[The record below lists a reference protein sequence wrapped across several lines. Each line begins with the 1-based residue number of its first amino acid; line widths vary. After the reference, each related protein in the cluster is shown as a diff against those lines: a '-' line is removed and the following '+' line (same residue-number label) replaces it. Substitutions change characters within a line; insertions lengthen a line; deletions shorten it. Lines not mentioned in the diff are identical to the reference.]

1 MTKTYTYTQT
11 TDSKGHARFY
21 RVDENGKRK
30 VISRKEY
37 EANTTEQVSMEAVK
51 VETPATEAPATET
64 AENETVMRY
73 WKEDIEKAR
82 AEAVAGHKLLVLEF
96 DAAADADLV
105 SAMTPEQFAKAK
117 ADYDKRSVYGGW
129 ITISEDYTNEAVEP
143 AAEPTEAPAETET
156 CTALAVPFDLDAA
169 VAELNERK
177 ALDSIKLS
185 VPSIEETALDTVKAI
200 IAGMEGKH
208 SSKVR
213 LQATK
218 KGIQVRYRNC
228 AVCALV
234 FDAEHVLTGI
244 RFTGTTMET
253 VNEATVREPAGLSNY
268 ADEIVA
274 QVMFIDW
281 WWANCSKKSAA

>member
-1 MTKTYTYTQT
+1 MTYTYTQT

-37 EANTTEQVSMEAVK
+37 EAHTTEQISI
-51 VETPATEAPATET
+51 ETAATET
-64 AENETVMRY
+64 TEV
-73 WKEDIEKAR
+73 
-82 AEAVAGHKLLVLEF
+82 V
-96 DAAADADLV
+96 
-105 SAMTPEQFAKAK
+105 
-117 ADYDKRSVYGGW
+117 
-129 ITISEDYTNEAVEP
+129 EAVEVEVLEVETTETVFT
-143 AAEPTEAPAETET
+143 AEPIEAPAEPET
-156 CTALAVPFDLDAA
+156 CTALVVPFNLEAA
-169 VAELNERK
+169 IAELRERK
-177 ALDSIKLS
+177 ALENIDMT

-200 IAGMEGKH
+200 IAGMDGKH

-218 KGIQVRYRNC
+218 KGVQVRYRNC

-244 RFTGTTMET
+244 RFMGTTMET
-253 VNEATVREPAGLSNY
+253 VNEATVCEPAGLSTY
-268 ADEIVA
+268 ADKIVE

-281 WWANCSKKSAA
+281 WWANASKKVAA

>member
-1 MTKTYTYTQT
+1 MTYTYTQT

-37 EANTTEQVSMEAVK
+37 EANTTEQISMEAVK
-51 VETPATEAPATET
+51 VE
-64 AENETVMRY
+64 V
-73 WKEDIEKAR
+73 
-82 AEAVAGHKLLVLEF
+82 
-96 DAAADADLV
+96 
-105 SAMTPEQFAKAK
+105 
-117 ADYDKRSVYGGW
+117 
-129 ITISEDYTNEAVEP
+129 P
-143 AAEPTEAPAETET
+143 AAEVETTETEFTAEPIKATAESET
-156 CTALAVPFDLDAA
+156 CTALVAPFNLEAA
-169 VAELNERK
+169 IAELHEHK
-177 ALDSIKLS
+177 ALENIDMT

-200 IAGMEGKH
+200 IAGMDGKH

-244 RFTGTTMET
+244 RFMGTTMET
-253 VNEATVREPAGLSNY
+253 VNEANVREPASLDTY
-268 ADEIVA
+268 TDEIVE
-274 QVMFIDW
+274 QVTFIDW
-281 WWANCSKKSAA
+281 WWANCSKKTAA